1 MLAFH
6 LAEFHQGAVGKKIAQ
21 PCFGG
26 AVRWIECFSRM
37 DRACCNH
44 DLDLF
49 AAIAL
54 ERFAS
59 FGICFGIDH
68 LGIEKDARSADDSTD
83 DSCYE

>member
-1 MLAFH
+1 
-6 LAEFHQGAVGKKIAQ
+6 
-21 PCFGG
+21 
-26 AVRWIECFSRM
+26 M